1 MRIGYGRVSTTD
13 QNLDA
18 QRTALE
24 VAGCEEIYLDQ
35 ISGKLTNRPELDK
48 VMTRLRAGDTL
59 VITKLDR
66 LGRSLKHLL
75 EVSAELEARTVDL
88 VVLDQGLDT
97 STPVGRFM
105 FQILGAVAEFERS
118 LNVERTMDGLA
129 SARAKGKVGGR
140 KSALTPAQVRHARFM
155 RDERDEDGRPRH
167 TVQEIADELGV
178 GRATIYR
185 ALDPDRVG

>member
-24 VAGCEEIYLDQ
+24 AAGCEEIYLDQ

-140 KSALTPAQVRHARFM
+140 KSALTPAQVRHAKFM

>member
-24 VAGCEEIYLDQ
+24 AAGCEEIYLDQ

-140 KSALTPAQVRHARFM
+140 KSALTPSQVRHARFM

>member
-24 VAGCEEIYLDQ
+24 AAGCEEIYLDQ
-35 ISGKLTNRPELDK
+35 ISGKLTNRPELDR

-75 EVSAELEARTVDL
+75 EVSAELEACTVDL

-178 GRATIYR
+178 ARATIYR

>member
-24 VAGCEEIYLDQ
+24 AAGCEEIYLDQ
-35 ISGKLTNRPELDK
+35 ISGKLTNRPELDR

-155 RDERDEDGRPRH
+155 RDERDGDGRPRH

-178 GRATIYR
+178 ARATIYR

>member
-24 VAGCEEIYLDQ
+24 AAGCEEIYLDQ

-140 KSALTPAQVRHARFM
+140 KRALTPAQVRHARFM

-185 ALDPDRVG
+185 VLDPDRVG

>member
-24 VAGCEEIYLDQ
+24 SAGCEEIYLDK
-35 ISGKLTNRPELDK
+35 ISGKLMNRPELDK

-155 RDERDEDGRPRH
+155 RDERGADGRPRH
-167 TVQEIADELGV
+167 TVQEIANELGV

-185 ALDPDRVG
+185 ALDPERTA

>member
-24 VAGCEEIYLDQ
+24 AAGCEEIYLDK

-118 LNVERTMDGLA
+118 LNVERTLDGLA

-140 KSALTPAQVRHARFM
+140 KSALTPAQVRHAKFM

>member
-18 QRTALE
+18 QRAALE
-24 VAGCEEIYLDQ
+24 AAGCEEIYLDK

-140 KSALTPAQVRHARFM
+140 KNALTPAQVRHARFM

>member
-1 MRIGYGRVSTTD
+1 
-13 QNLDA
+13 
-18 QRTALE
+18 
-24 VAGCEEIYLDQ
+24 
-35 ISGKLTNRPELDK
+35 
-48 VMTRLRAGDTL
+48 MTRLRAGDAL

-105 FQILGAVAEFERS
+105 CQILGAVAEFERS

-155 RDERDEDGRPRH
+155 RDERNEDGRPRH

-185 ALDPDRVG
+185 ALDPDRVR